1 MTMEMLQE
9 QRIAG
14 IFESIS
20 EALQLWLDSLTVLE
34 ERHKIVTDL
43 NEAIYHTLLQI
54 QKEGTFSIYHFSML
68 ENVGRIWSELLEIL
82 SSTTDVDKRLIVKYL
97 LELYDLKQLTK
108 ETFINIII
116 EL

>member
-1 MTMEMLQE
+1 MDLIQE
-9 QRIAG
+9 QRIARV
-14 IFESIS
+14 FESIS
-20 EALQLWLDSLTVLE
+20 EALQSWLDNLTVLE
-34 ERHKIVTDL
+34 ERNQIVADL
-43 NEAIYHTLLQI
+43 NEAIFRTLSQI
-54 QKEGTFSIYHFSML
+54 EKEGTFSIYHFSML
-68 ENVGRIWSELLEIL
+68 ENVGRVWSELLDVL